1 LVVWTLTPIFVASTY
16 DFTLDRAGTM
26 SCYGHE
32 HETSFLGVLLFFSI
46 FFFFDDIYPAWG
58 W

>member
-1 LVVWTLTPIFVASTY
+1 VWTLTPIFVASTY

-32 HETSFLGVLLFFSI
+32 HETSFLGVLLFFSN